1 MPKHENAQLNDM
13 QSQLL
18 GSMFKESDASK
29 RFNEALERKPVMKF
43 EVRVKI
49 VSSAIKFADG
59 TTIVGKRHG
68 DCFKRWYELNEGKK
82 HYEQGREIQG
92 FITDRLEFKTRE
104 EALQI
109 CKENNQP
116 MREFSNEK
124 ILYSEDLY

>member
-1 MPKHENAQLNDM
+1 MPHNEYAEVNHI

-18 GSMFKESDASK
+18 GSMFKESDNSK
-29 RFNEALERKPVMKF
+29 KFNEAIRQKPLEL

-59 TTIVGKRHG
+59 TIIVGKRHG

-104 EALQI
+104 EALEI
-109 CKENNQP
+109 CKKNGQP
-116 MREFSNEK
+116 MREFSNDK